1 MQNQTLTVAIGN
13 HRFEIEHQTMMGNL
27 NEVWDC
33 GNAYRTQKGLPPKLL
48 ANWLRSADTA
58 EYVAV
63 VEKDL
68 LGFKSVVTTQL
79 ESTTGLVDTI
89 TKTSP
94 LFKTRRGRLL
104 TQPWLG
110 VSTNLSERFAY
121 PLRPMRVILI

>member
-27 NEVWDC
+27 NEFWDC

-48 ANWLRSADTA
+48 ANWLRSVDTA

-68 LGFKSVVTTQL
+68 FGFKSVVTTQL
-79 ESTTGLVDTI
+79 VSINSALFIGRRRVGQIRALCRRRRFN
-89 TKTSP
+89 P
-94 LFKTRRGRLL
+94 LHPINRVETRD
-104 TQPWLG
+104 W
-110 VSTNLSERFAY
+110 
-121 PLRPMRVILI
+121 